1 MQAVFTDEI
10 NAVHE
15 RIADKIGKTQ
25 YQVWFKKSTRLAMN
39 EDHFEIAA
47 ANPFICNWIQGHFS
61 SMLEEVVKEVFGHSP
76 EFRYQ
81 IDSKLSK
88 PASKPIMKHHKT
100 ERVLNSLRR
109 TRTQTKR
116 PVNEQPLKL
125 TLDTFVVGQKNQLAY
140 NAAKTLV
147 SEEKSPFNPLFLHG
161 GYGVGKTHLLQG
173 VCNAVYS
180 NKPDCR
186 WMYLSAEDFANQ
198 YVVALKTRKLDTFRQ
213 RLRNLDILA
222 IDDIHFLSNKNAMQ
236 EEFLHTFNTIDL
248 AGKQVILASD
258 AHPKEINQLC
268 EKLVNRF
275 VSGMV
280 VRMDAPD
287 FETRR
292 RICTQR
298 AAGMKLSLSQEVIEY
313 IAGNIS
319 TNVRELEG
327 ALVKLAAFG
336 SLSSQEV
343 TVAVAQQVLADHI
356 ARMDPV
362 VHNSEIV
369 SVTAEF
375 FGISVSDIHSA
386 KKDRTISLAR
396 SFAMYLNRRFT
407 KMSFPEIGRAMG
419 GKNHATVILACRK
432 VENHLKDN
440 SDLKWRTQN
449 GWRNVSAKDVLDAL
463 IEKIS

>member
-47 ANPFICNWIQGHFS
+47 ANPFVCNWIQGHFS

-88 PASKPIMKHHKT
+88 PASKPIMKHQKA

-109 TRTQTKR
+109 SRTQVKR
-116 PVNEQPLKL
+116 PLNEQPLKL

-180 NKPDCR
+180 NKPNCR